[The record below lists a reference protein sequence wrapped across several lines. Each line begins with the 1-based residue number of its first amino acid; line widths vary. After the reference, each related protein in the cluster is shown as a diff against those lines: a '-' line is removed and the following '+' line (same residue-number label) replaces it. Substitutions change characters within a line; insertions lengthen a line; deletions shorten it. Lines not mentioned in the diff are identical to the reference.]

1 MKLYY
6 VPGASSHAV
15 HVLLREL
22 GANFELERVDLATR
36 TTQSGANFYDINPNG
51 YVPALAL
58 DSTAVLTEVP
68 AIMQYL
74 ADKDGASA
82 LAPTSGSIERAQMQA
97 IMNFVSAEYHKA
109 FIPLF
114 VKPNMSADERAST
127 LALLNKRF
135 SYLDGLLADGRDYF
149 VANTLSLADIYV
161 YTVTS
166 WSGFLG
172 VSLEGFDRLQAHM
185 GRMAGRESA
194 VAARA
199 AEGLG

>member
-22 GANFELERVDLATR
+22 GLNFELELVDLATR
-36 TTQSGANFYDINPNG
+36 TTQTGANFYDINPNG
-51 YVPALAL
+51 YVPALVL
-58 DSTAVLTEVP
+58 GGGAVLTEVP
-68 AIMQYL
+68 AILQYL
-74 ADKDGASA
+74 VDKDGPST
-82 LAPTSGSIERAQMQA
+82 LAPATGTLERAQMQA
-97 IMNFVSAEYHKA
+97 ILNFVSAEYHKA

-114 VKPNMSADERAST
+114 VKPDMSDSERAGT
-127 LALLNKRF
+127 LALLHKRF
-135 SYLDGLLADGRDYF
+135 AYLESLLADGRDYL
-149 VANTLSLADIYV
+149 VAGRLSLADIYV

-172 VSLEGFDRLQAHM
+172 VSLSGFDKLQAHM
-185 GRMAGRESA
+185 GRIAGRESA